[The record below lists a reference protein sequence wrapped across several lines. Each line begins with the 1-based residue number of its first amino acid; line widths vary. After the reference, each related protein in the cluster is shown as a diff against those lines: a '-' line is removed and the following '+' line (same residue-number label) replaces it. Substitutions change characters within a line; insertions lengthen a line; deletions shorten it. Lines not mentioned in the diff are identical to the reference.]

1 MVNRLSLFFFTLLV
15 LSASCRKTDDIELTI
30 RGVITDYRNDA
41 GVGGVTVRLDEQAL
55 QSGTV
60 SSAFTNAG
68 QTVTASDGSFE
79 LVFPRE
85 NALLYRITLTK
96 EGYFNRQ
103 TEVNPDNVRPNAPY
117 DFEEIIIPRATLVMK
132 ITNENPQSEDDLM
145 RFRKLNALFDC
156 VCCNNEFIDFHGAA
170 VDTTLTC
177 ELYGDHNLT
186 YTYTVY
192 RLEDTQV
199 VDSVF
204 CPAFHTTELVIGY

>member
-1 MVNRLSLFFFTLLV
+1 MVKRWSLFFFALLV
-15 LSASCRKTDDIELTI
+15 FSASCRKVDDIELTI
-30 RGVITDYRNDA
+30 RGTVTDYRNSA
-41 GVGGVTVRLDEQAL
+41 GVGGVTVKLDEQVL
-55 QSGTV
+55 QGGTV
-60 SSAFTNAG
+60 SSAFTNAA

-85 NALLYRITLTK
+85 NALLYRITLSK

-103 TEVNPDNVRPNAPY
+103 TEVNPDNVRPNLPHEL
-117 DFEEIIIPRATLVMK
+117 DQVIIPRATLVMK
-132 ITNENPQSEDDLM
+132 FINENPESEDDLI

-156 VCCNNEFIDFHGAA
+156 VCCNNEFIDLHGAA

-177 ELYGDHNLT
+177 ELYGDYKLT

-204 CPAFHTTELVIGY
+204 CAAFHTTELVIGY